1 MRTLSRLVALAGL
14 PAPRVGLSVGLG
26 AIAVACGA
34 GLLATSGY
42 LISRAAEHPPVLALT
57 VTIVIVRFFGLAR
70 PLARYLDR
78 LVSHDLALRALG
90 KIRTGFYRRIE
101 PLAPAELENFR
112 RGDLVSRLVGDVDAL
127 QGLYLRGIGPPL
139 VAVLAGAACVAAAA
153 LLLPVAGAILAAG
166 LLAGGIGVPIVA
178 AALGRA
184 AGSRQAAARGELTAE
199 LVECLRGAP
208 ELVVY
213 GREADRL
220 EAVRKADRELAR
232 LARRDALVAGLAD
245 ALSVLVAGLTLAGV
259 LVAAV
264 AASDAG
270 TLDRVLIATV
280 ALLALGSFEAVAP
293 LPTAAR
299 ELSATLAAGRR
310 VLTLIDRKPA
320 VQDPVEPLPRPS
332 ALAPVALESVTARYA
347 SAEEPVFSGLDL
359 RLEPGRR
366 VALVGPSGAGKST
379 VASLLLRF
387 LDPAAGRVTIAGHDI
402 REYRAEDVRRTFAFA
417 GQDAHLFNSTI
428 RANLSLARPGAT
440 DAELL
445 AALQRARI
453 GDWVSA
459 LPEGLDTL
467 VGEEG
472 TQLSGGQRQRLVLA
486 RALLADAPVLV
497 LDEPTAHLDIEAA
510 RAIVDDLVEAT
521 ADRGLLLITHRPEG
535 LEKMDEIV
543 VLGERG
549 VLASGAD
556 FTLSA

>member
-1 MRTLSRLVALAGL
+1 MRTIPRLVALAGL
-14 PAPRVGLSVGLG
+14 PVRRFGLSVGLG
-26 AIAVACGA
+26 ALAVACGV
-34 GLLATSGY
+34 GLLTMSGY

-57 VTIVIVRFFGLAR
+57 VTIVVVRFFGLAR

-78 LVSHDLALRALG
+78 LASHDLALRALG
-90 KIRTGFYRRIE
+90 RIRTGFYRRIE
-101 PLAPAELENFR
+101 PLAPAQLEDFR

-139 VAVLAGAACVAAAA
+139 VAALAAAGCIAGAAA
-153 LLLPVAGAILAAG
+153 LLPLAGAILAAG
-166 LLAGGIGVPIVA
+166 LVVGGVGVPILA

-220 EAVRKADRELAR
+220 EAVRRADRELAR
-232 LARRDALVAGLAD
+232 LARKDALVAGLAD
-245 ALSVLVAGLTLAGV
+245 GLAVLVAGLTLAGV
-259 LVAAV
+259 LAAAV
-264 AASDAG
+264 SAHSAG
-270 TLDRVLIATV
+270 TLDRVLIATL
-280 ALLALGSFEAVAP
+280 ALLALSSFEAVSP
-293 LPTAAR
+293 LPAAAR
-299 ELSATLAAGRR
+299 ELSATLTAGRR
-310 VLTLIDRKPA
+310 VLAVFDREPA
-320 VQDPVEPLPRPS
+320 VRDPDEPLPRPS
-332 ALAPVALESVTARYA
+332 ILAPVALEGVTARYPA
-347 SAEEPVFSGLDL
+347 AEQPVFRGLDL

-428 RANLSLARPGAT
+428 RANLSLARPGAS

-445 AALQRARI
+445 AALHRARL
-453 GDWVSA
+453 GDWVAA
-459 LPEGLDTL
+459 LPDGLDTL

-472 TQLSGGQRQRLVLA
+472 TQLSGGQRRRLVLA

-497 LDEPTAHLDIEAA
+497 LDEPTAHLEAEVA
-510 RAIVDDLVEAT
+510 RAIVDDLLEAT
-521 ADRGLLLITHRPEG
+521 ADRSLLLITHRPEG
-535 LEKMDEIV
+535 LERMDEIV
-543 VLGERG
+543 ELGAPG
-549 VLASGAD
+549 ALASGAD
-556 FTLSA
+556 FTLST